1 VISSSWSPIQF
12 FFIYQIRLF
21 LTNLKLQC
29 NQRSAFDSS
38 HHVKKTKEE
47 GKKKTDVGSFSLQG
61 WRERERVGA
70 SDEPHFL
77 FPKYKDQSCAL
88 T

>member
-1 VISSSWSPIQF
+1 MS
-12 FFIYQIRLF
+12 
-21 LTNLKLQC
+21 KK
-29 NQRSAFDSS
+29 QRKKEKIKQMSAASAFR
-38 HHVKKTKEE
+38 
-47 GKKKTDVGSFSLQG
+47 GG
-61 WRERERVGA
+61 ERESVGA

>member
-1 VISSSWSPIQF
+1 MS
-12 FFIYQIRLF
+12 
-21 LTNLKLQC
+21 K
-29 NQRSAFDSS
+29 
-38 HHVKKTKEE
+38 KKTKEE